1 MDQSRSSEPIKHTLL
16 MVVESGALREQ
27 GTLDRKLRGVLPGPK
42 ICALAVAQLSREP
55 RLGRH
60 SNK

>member
-27 GTLDRKLRGVLPGPK
+27 GTLDRKPRGVLPGPK

-55 RLGRH
+55 
-60 SNK
+60 